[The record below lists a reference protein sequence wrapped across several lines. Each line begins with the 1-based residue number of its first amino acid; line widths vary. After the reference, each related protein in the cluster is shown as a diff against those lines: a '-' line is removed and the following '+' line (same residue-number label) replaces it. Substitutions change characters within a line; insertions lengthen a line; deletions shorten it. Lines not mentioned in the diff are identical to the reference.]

1 MNLRRRLPFPA
12 AIAAALVAAPAA
24 QAQWA
29 VIDVQAVA
37 RLAAEA
43 QTLQQS
49 LVTAQ
54 SELQQ
59 ARQTLQAMSGT
70 RGMERLLA
78 GTVRNYL
85 PPDWGQVTALAVG
98 GGTYGS
104 LAASVQGLVGSNAVL
119 PAPAVALLA
128 PDEQRLLLASRA
140 RIATEQALFQSALG
154 NASARFAAL
163 QSLIDAIPAAA
174 DQKGILDLQAR
185 IGAESGMLQ
194 NEQTKLLV
202 LAQALR
208 AEAAAARQQ
217 EREGVVA
224 AQGRFEARFRP
235 AP

>member
-1 MNLRRRLPFPA
+1 MNVFRRFVLPL
-12 AIAAALVAAPAA
+12 AAAVLAGAPAA
-24 QAQWA
+24 HAQWA

-37 RLAAEA
+37 RLAEEA

-49 LVTAQ
+49 LATAQ

-85 PPDWGQVTALAVG
+85 PSDWGQVAALGAG
-98 GGTYGS
+98 GGAYGD
-104 LAASVQGLVGSNAVL
+104 LAASVQGLVGANAVL
-119 PAPAVALLA
+119 PEAAVALLA
-128 PDEQRLLLASRA
+128 PDEQRRLVATRA
-140 RIATEQALFQSALG
+140 RIATEQTLFQSALR
-154 NASARFAAL
+154 NASSRFAAL
-163 QSLIDAIPAAA
+163 QSLIDAIPAAT

-208 AEAAAARQQ
+208 AEAAVARQQ
-217 EREGVVA
+217 QREGIA
-224 AQGRFEARFRP
+224 AGQGRFETRFRP

>member
-1 MNLRRRLPFPA
+1 MKLPYRLVS
-12 AIAAALVAAPAA
+12 LVAVVSLSGVGAA
-24 QAQWA
+24 RAQWA

-37 RLAAEA
+37 RLAQET

-49 LVTAQ
+49 LATAQ

-85 PPDWGQVTALAVG
+85 PPDWDQVAALAAG
-98 GGTYGS
+98 GGAYGG
-104 LAASVQGLVGSNAVL
+104 LAANVRSLVGSNAIL
-119 PAPAVALLA
+119 PAAAVALLA
-128 PDEQRLLLASRA
+128 PDDQRRLLASRT
-140 RIATEQALFQSALG
+140 RIATEQTLFQSALS
-154 NASARFAAL
+154 NASSRFAAL
-163 QSLIDAIPAAA
+163 QALIDAIPAAT

-185 IGAESGMLQ
+185 INAESGMLQ

-202 LAQALR
+202 LAQTLR
-208 AEAAAARQQ
+208 AEAAAGRQQ
-217 EREGVVA
+217 EREGIA
-224 AQGRFEARFRP
+224 AGQGRFETRFRP